1 MMTYL
6 TSTRLNPLG
15 RGLPIALAV
24 GALALM
30 SARVH
35 AANAD
40 SLNPVQLDPITV
52 SAPTEN
58 IVGRDEVGTPIEE
71 VTTTARIDVD
81 PKALTTEYGVL
92 MLNYSVVDA
101 ARKACAAED
110 SFAEDDD
117 AACVQKAVKAAQPQV
132 DAAIAQAKSSLQN
145 T

>member
-1 MMTYL
+1 MSYL
-6 TSTRLNPLG
+6 TSIQMNPL
-15 RGLPIALAV
+15 RGSLPVALAV

-35 AANAD
+35 AADPD

-52 SAPTEN
+52 SAPAEN

-71 VTTTARIDVD
+71 VTSTARVQVD

-92 MLNYSVVDA
+92 MLNYSVRDA
-101 ARKACAAED
+101 ARQVCLADEPLA
-110 SFAEDDD
+110 DDD
-117 AACVQKAVKAAQPQV
+117 DTTCVKKAIEAAKPQV
-132 DAAIAQAKSSLQN
+132 EAAIAQAKSNLKS